1 MLIFSYN
8 LNLESFLTESD
19 VEKGLFQSESLSC
32 PIIPIMDHTRNS
44 YRVDFAANFPF
55 FLPKKQDKLRIK
67 QQQPGCALR
76 WAQLGEKSS
85 FFTQSL
91 LLQHPLSHGS
101 AANKAE
107 LQQQAELISD
117 GSCENNPA
125 NYAAVIT

>member
-1 MLIFSYN
+1 MLIFSYH
-8 LNLESFLTESD
+8 LNLSSFFPESD
-19 VEKGLFQSESLSC
+19 LGKGLLPFESLSC
-32 PIIPIMDHTRNS
+32 PIIPIKDHTRNS
-44 YRVDFAANFPF
+44 YRVDFAPNFKC

-85 FFTQSL
+85 FSSQSL
-91 LLQHPLSHGS
+91 LFQHPLSHGN